1 MTTYGSRVIP
11 ADYDSDGDQ
20 DLFVGGRMVP
30 GEYPLPADSY
40 LLQNQD
46 GKFTDISPDISPEM
60 KSLGLV
66 TDAVWTDIDED
77 KDLDLI
83 VVGEWMPLRIFKNV
97 EGRLSMIMHNSN
109 GLENSHGWWH
119 SIAARDFDGDGDMD
133 LVAGNLGLNYKYK
146 ASVEEPF
153 EVYYGEFGQNE
164 KKEMVLAYYQG
175 GKQYPVDDRIDLF
188 VAIPELA
195 RIFTSNNDFSRAS
208 VKEMFTEEILQQTI
222 NLKARTFASTYI
234 ENMGDGRFQLHPFD
248 NLAQISN
255 QNDILIEDVDQD
267 GHDDLIMA
275 GNLYGSEVET
285 IRNDAGIGIWLKGD
299 GKGHFDP
306 VPFRESGL
314 FIDGDVKNMA
324 LIKIKGKDVILSVKN
339 NGNPQIVKINR
350 KTPPAI
356 AD

>member
-1 MTTYGSRVIP
+1 
-11 ADYDSDGDQ
+11 
-20 DLFVGGRMVP
+20 
-30 GEYPLPADSY
+30 
-40 LLQNQD
+40 
-46 GKFTDISPDISPEM
+46 
-60 KSLGLV
+60 
-66 TDAVWTDIDED
+66 
-77 KDLDLI
+77 
-83 VVGEWMPLRIFKNV
+83 
-97 EGRLSMIMHNSN
+97 
-109 GLENSHGWWH
+109 
-119 SIAARDFDGDGDMD
+119 
-133 LVAGNLGLNYKYK
+133 
-146 ASVEEPF
+146 
-153 EVYYGEFGQNE
+153 
-164 KKEMVLAYYQG
+164 
-175 GKQYPVDDRIDLF
+175 
-188 VAIPELA
+188 
-195 RIFTSNNDFSRAS
+195 
-208 VKEMFTEEILQQTI
+208 MFTEEILQQTI